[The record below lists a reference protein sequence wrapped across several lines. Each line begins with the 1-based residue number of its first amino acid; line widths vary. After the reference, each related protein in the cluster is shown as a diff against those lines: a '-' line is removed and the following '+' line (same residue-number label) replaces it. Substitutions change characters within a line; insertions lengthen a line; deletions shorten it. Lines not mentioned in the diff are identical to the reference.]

1 MLFAVKLLFYSQ
13 DARTD
18 GLDFWNHNCQ
28 SEGKTIITTKQERIP
43 MGMIVAAGH
52 ANPDYC
58 ASQEEVQ
65 ALVKQIFSGYPPV
78 DRMLKVFQNPWC

>member
-1 MLFAVKLLFYSQ
+1 
-13 DARTD
+13 
-18 GLDFWNHNCQ
+18 
-28 SEGKTIITTKQERIP
+28 